1 MVSEGPF
8 LCKKRLA
15 MVGEGN
21 DLLYLLLKGYK
32 EKITEKTIIREEFV
46 LEGNIA
52 GFILFKKKSI

>member
-15 MVGEGN
+15 LGGD

-32 EKITEKTIIREEFV
+32 EQITEKPLLGRN
-46 LEGNIA
+46 LC
-52 GFILFKKKSI
+52 